1 MTRVLII
8 AAGDGTRWNNYL
20 GIPKHLAQI
29 DGEPISHRTVR
40 LFKER
45 GILDIHTVGLDDD
58 RWHIPGAKL
67 YVAKKTADYHGADKF
82 LSSQELWN
90 TEGRTITVFGDV
102 FFSDQA
108 IDLIVNDTDQNWKVY
123 GRPTGST
130 ITGKRY
136 GELFAQSFYPEHLTR
151 HKEKLFYIIDLFN
164 NGVINRCIGWE
175 HYRAMEGVEGNNVS
189 IHKIY
194 RNFSIINDWTDDF
207 DCAEDYTTFIKR
219 RQDDQTLELK
229 LNNS

>member
-1 MTRVLII
+1 MRAIII

-20 GIPKHLAQI
+20 GIPKHLAPI
-29 DGEPISHRTVR
+29 DGEPIAKRTIR
-40 LFKER
+40 LLRDR
-45 GILDIHTVGLDDD
+45 GVTDIFLVGLDSDLY
-58 RWHIPGAKL
+58 RLKGSTL
-67 YVAKKTADYHGADKF
+67 YVAKKTADYYGADKF

-189 IHKIY
+189 IHEIY
-194 RNFSIINDWTDDF
+194 RNFSIIDDWTDDF